1 MLSIAAA
8 VIVTRVS
15 SPLDLTGQMSSQFSS
30 AGAWTPVAVIL
41 ALLGCLP
48 GMPHFILLPAAG
60 IAGYVAYPLKPAKTA
75 AGSVPAAAYGPG
87 AADPAQR
94 SETIREDGTDPG
106 QLCGAIC
113 ISLIGL
119 GGDKLTAPLW
129 GRP

>member
-48 GMPHFILLPAAG
+48 GMPHFIILPAAG
-60 IAGYVAYPLKPAKTA
+60 IAGYVAYRLKTAKTA
-75 AGSVPAAAYGPG
+75 ADSVPAAANGPG
-87 AADPAQR
+87 AADPAQ
-94 SETIREDGTDPG
+94 DP
-106 QLCGAIC
+106 QLTWEEARK
-113 ISLIGL
+113 S
-119 GGDKLTAPLW
+119 AW
-129 GRP
+129 RGRGV

>member
-48 GMPHFILLPAAG
+48 GMPHFIILPAAG
-60 IAGYVAYPLKPAKTA
+60 IAGYVAYRLKTAKTA
-75 AGSVPAAAYGPG
+75 AASVPAAADGPG
-87 AADPAQR
+87 AADPAQD
-94 SETIREDGTDPG
+94 SQIRWEDVTDNVPISV
-106 QLCGAIC
+106 AIC
-113 ISLIGL
+113 YGQHGRASMRE
-119 GGDKLTAPLW
+119 GG
-129 GRP
+129 